1 MATDTDVIRALYAE
15 TSLGGPDEAVGFV
28 LWRVMHRYQR
38 AVDRSLQPHGL
49 THLQFTTLA
58 IVGWMCRSNAPATQ
72 VELARQADI
81 HPMQVS
87 LMLKAL
93 EAKRMVV
100 RARSSTDTRARSV
113 DITESGLES
122 VATGVSSRDS
132 ASTRHIRRSWRAGRN
147 APSRI
152 ARCGGTRGAI
162 AAIPLPTLAGCHTR
176 HIGPRRNNRDRML
189 QACFC

>member
-113 DITESGLES
+113 DITESGLEALRQAFP
-122 VATGVSSRDS
+122 VVIALQQDIFGE
-132 ASTRHIRRSWRAGRN
+132 AG
-147 APSRI
+147 AP
-152 ARCGGTRGAI
+152 GGTLHRALRDVEERGA
-162 AAIPLPTLAGCHTR
+162 R
-176 HIGPRRNNRDRML
+176 
-189 QACFC
+189 